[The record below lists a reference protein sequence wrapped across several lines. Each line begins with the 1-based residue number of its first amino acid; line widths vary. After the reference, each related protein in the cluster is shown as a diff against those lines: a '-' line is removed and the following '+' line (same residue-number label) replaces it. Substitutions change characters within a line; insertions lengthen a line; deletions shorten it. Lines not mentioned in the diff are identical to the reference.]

1 MFSVGIPAYIETT
14 VQPLQHPASPLPV
27 DEDDRLAELRRLQ
40 ILDTLPQAAF
50 DSLTSLAAG
59 ICGTPMALISLVDS
73 SRQWFKARQG
83 IEVAQTSRDESFC
96 AHAILRPHDVLVVK
110 NAASDARFQTFPM
123 VSSGELVFYAGAP
136 IVTSSGAALGTVC
149 VLDSVPRELDDK
161 QLGMLK
167 HLADLAMQLIEHERS
182 RREQSERMV
191 EQIVKSQKI
200 VRDVLNEGRDMAAF
214 IDREHCY
221 RFVNPAFQ
229 RYWIREP
236 QEILGMRVQDLIDR
250 TSYRALF
257 KPSINQALA
266 GHESQFELEVEFP
279 GMGTRFLEVTHIP
292 ARDAG
297 AVHGVVERARDIT
310 LRKHSERQ
318 LDAAVKELQAKRLAN
333 RKYVYSVSHDLKEP
347 VNAITNATGLLAE
360 AAALRDDPLETRC
373 LRIAQEAGAKLSRVL
388 EDLRLYSEVDTSDM
402 RMQPHQAHGIYAE
415 AITEIEA
422 ELAARGVEVDMFVAG
437 TILTDAPL
445 MSLAIRSILES
456 LLGSA
461 QRLGAVPG
469 ECLVVIRSKEE
480 LLTHRVDI
488 TVQQRS
494 GLPNL
499 ADTEDRK
506 GQPAPA
512 RRARKRALNDV
523 RDLGLG
529 LSIASHII
537 DLHQGELQI
546 ELKPDGGNCFS
557 VILPGHA
564 RATEPDRAG
573 FPA

>member
-1 MFSVGIPAYIETT
+1 VIA
-14 VQPLQHPASPLPV
+14 VQPLQHLVNPLPV

-59 ICGTPMALISLVDS
+59 ICGTPIALISLVDS

-83 IEVAQTSRDESFC
+83 IEVAQTSRDQSFC
-96 AHAILRPHDVLVVK
+96 AHAILRPHDVLVVN
-110 NAASDARFQTFPM
+110 NASSDARFRNFPM

-149 VLDSVPRELDDK
+149 VLDSVPRELDGK

-182 RREQSERMV
+182 HRDQSERMV

-214 IDREHCY
+214 IDLEHCY
-221 RFVNPAFQ
+221 QFVNPAFK

-236 QEILGMRVQDLIDR
+236 REILGMRVQDLVDR

-266 GHESQFELEVEFP
+266 GHESQFELETDFP
-279 GMGTRFLEVTHIP
+279 GMGLRYLEVTHIP
-292 ARDAG
+292 ARDG
-297 AVHGVVERARDIT
+297 GMVHGVVERTRDIT
-310 LRKHSERQ
+310 LRKQSERA
-318 LDAAVKELQAKRLAN
+318 LADAIKELQAKRLAN

-347 VNAITNATGLLAE
+347 VNAITNATGLLDE
-360 AAALRDDPLETRC
+360 AAQLRADPLELRC
-373 LRIAQEAGAKLSRVL
+373 LRIARDASAKLSRVL

-402 RMQPHQAHGIYAE
+402 RMQPHVAHGIYAE

-422 ELAARGVEVDMFVAG
+422 ELEARGVEVDMFVAG

-480 LLTHRVDI
+480 RFMHRVDI
-488 TVQQRS
+488 TLQQRS
-494 GLPNL
+494 GLPDLSNTV
-499 ADTEDRK
+499 DST
-506 GQPAPA
+506 GQPASA

-546 ELKPDGGNCFS
+546 ELKSDGTNRFS
-557 VILPGHA
+557 VILPGQA
-564 RATEPDRAG
+564 RAIEPDRTG
-573 FPA
+573 FSA